1 MLHTE
6 IRYSRWKLDPYWEN
20 SQNFNSNQNQ
30 LVPTVQH
37 SEHRST
43 CADSQT
49 QLLLKSVMPKL
60 AMWAELQPYMLT
72 ISAHCLAGL
81 CLAFSYIEWV
91 ESTSTEPVHS
101 AHGVP
106 KVLEEKKTVAKVNI
120 KVFSHPPDYICF
132 TTAVELIELQSL
144 GHMSACAGRSSCHS
158 KHLHWKNANIVLLA
172 CSSSLL
178 PWLHPQLVCWS
189 LEGAL
194 QRAVCSCQRD
204 PVPRQFSFSRKQAL
218 RIPYASSTFYLA

>member
-1 MLHTE
+1 M
-6 IRYSRWKLDPYWEN
+6 SRITAVHVDHFCSLSCRSLPSFLLYR
-20 SQNFNSNQNQ
+20 
-30 LVPTVQH
+30 VGGIHQH
-37 SEHRST
+37 RAHAFGPWS
-43 CADSQT
+43 AQ
-49 QLLLKSVMPKL
+49 SV
-60 AMWAELQPYMLT
+60 
-72 ISAHCLAGL
+72 GR
-81 CLAFSYIEWV
+81 
-91 ESTSTEPVHS
+91 
-101 AHGVP
+101 
-106 KVLEEKKTVAKVNI
+106 EKEKTVAKVNI